1 MIKSKK
7 LKAVLMA
14 VLLCACTGLYAQ
26 RADGFFNYS
35 QHDERESD
43 SPFGTNPTTSNY
55 GPVGSGLL
63 VLAAMGTC
71 YAIINIRK
79 KGEKK

>member
-1 MIKSKK
+1 MIKCKK
-7 LKAVLMA
+7 LKAIVM
-14 VLLCACTGLYAQ
+14 VLLLCVCGGLYAQ
-26 RADGFFNYS
+26 RSDGFFNYS
-35 QHDERESD
+35 QHDEREND

>member
-1 MIKSKK
+1 MIKCKK
-7 LKAVLMA
+7 LKAIVM
-14 VLLCACTGLYAQ
+14 VLLLCVCGGLYAQ

-35 QHDERESD
+35 QHDEREND
-43 SPFGTNPTTSNY
+43 PLFGTNPTTSNY